1 MKKLASVEILGGGP
15 AGLYTAILLRRMMP
29 HVRLRVTEQ
38 NAKGATFGFG
48 VVFSDQALDFLKADD
63 PETHDLVTPAM
74 ERWRN
79 MTLNLPAGQVVLDG
93 VGFSAV
99 GRLELIEILR
109 KRAEALG
116 VEIRFSQHIE
126 SLDDLDADLIIGADG
141 LNSLVRRSNEA
152 GFGVHLDHF
161 SNHFAWFGTERPFDT
176 LTQTFV
182 KTDKGAFNAHHYR
195 FQPDRSTFIVEC
207 DEATFKAYGFAGMG
221 EEESARLCE
230 GIFAE
235 TLEGAPLITNKSMWR
250 QFPRLWCDKWV
261 SGRHVLLG
269 DAVHTA
275 HFSIGSGTRLA
286 MEDSIAL
293 VRALASHDDVDE
305 ALAAY
310 QAERQPIAKKIVDAA
325 NTSATWYESFAS
337 KMDLPPV
344 DFAFDYIT
352 RSGRIDMERLR
363 RMAPEFAARYEAEG
377 GRQSTVIAD
386 PVDPHVPGA
395 AEIGFD
401 KAAHGNCSNILWDNL
416 ERNPRKIAVTGP
428 AGTLTYAELIAE
440 AARWGNAFTTAGLQR
455 GERIAFFIDDT
466 PVYPA
471 AFFGAVRA
479 GFVPVLLNTQTPPDV
494 LNYFLQ
500 DTGARIALCEATFLD
515 VFSDDVLKGTSLKTI
530 VVANGAA
537 KGEKQR
543 AASDFLAGH
552 PTTLA
557 CASTGPDDMAFW
569 MYSSGSTGRPK
580 GIVHLH
586 HDMAYTQAS
595 FGRHVLKLTEDDICF
610 SVPKIFFA
618 YGFGNAFTF
627 PFSIGATTVLM
638 PGQPRADAVLETIET
653 FRPTVLFGLPTLY
666 TSLARA
672 ESVKRRDLSSLRQ
685 SMSAA
690 EVLSQDI
697 YEAWKAL
704 TGHGP
709 TEGLGSTE
717 LLHIYLSNSLT
728 DHRIG
733 SAGARVPGYEIRLE
747 TPDGKVPDAGEE
759 GVMFVRGHSSAPT
772 YWNRPDKTRETM
784 RGDWIYTGDRFI
796 EKDGYYYFQGRAD
809 ELIKVS
815 GQWVWPLEVE
825 RCLNEHPDVHEC
837 AVLGHQMEDRRMTLR
852 AVIRLRE
859 GKEASQAQ
867 SDALRAY
874 VKSRLQ
880 PYKYPRIVEFV
891 TELPKTGTGKIDR
904 QAVAAAPVRELE
916 QIVA

>member
-1 MKKLASVEILGGGP
+1 M
-15 AGLYTAILLRRMMP
+15 
-29 HVRLRVTEQ
+29 
-38 NAKGATFGFG
+38 
-48 VVFSDQALDFLKADD
+48 
-63 PETHDLVTPAM
+63 
-74 ERWRN
+74 
-79 MTLNLPAGQVVLDG
+79 
-93 VGFSAV
+93 
-99 GRLELIEILR
+99 
-109 KRAEALG
+109 
-116 VEIRFSQHIE
+116 
-126 SLDDLDADLIIGADG
+126 
-141 LNSLVRRSNEA
+141 
-152 GFGVHLDHF
+152 
-161 SNHFAWFGTERPFDT
+161 
-176 LTQTFV
+176 
-182 KTDKGAFNAHHYR
+182 
-195 FQPDRSTFIVEC
+195 
-207 DEATFKAYGFAGMG
+207 
-221 EEESARLCE
+221 
-230 GIFAE
+230 
-235 TLEGAPLITNKSMWR
+235 
-250 QFPRLWCDKWV
+250 
-261 SGRHVLLG
+261 
-269 DAVHTA
+269 
-275 HFSIGSGTRLA
+275 
-286 MEDSIAL
+286 
-293 VRALASHDDVDE
+293 
-305 ALAAY
+305 
-310 QAERQPIAKKIVDAA
+310 
-325 NTSATWYESFAS
+325 
-337 KMDLPPV
+337 
-344 DFAFDYIT
+344 
-352 RSGRIDMERLR
+352 
-363 RMAPEFAARYEAEG
+363 
-377 GRQSTVIAD
+377 
-386 PVDPHVPGA
+386 
-395 AEIGFD
+395 
-401 KAAHGNCSNILWDNL
+401 
-416 ERNPRKIAVTGP
+416 
-428 AGTLTYAELIAE
+428 
-440 AARWGNAFTTAGLQR
+440 
-455 GERIAFFIDDT
+455 
-466 PVYPA
+466 
-471 AFFGAVRA
+471 
-479 GFVPVLLNTQTPPDV
+479 PVLLNTQTPPDV

-500 DTGARIALCEATFLD
+500 DTGARIALCESTFLD

-543 AASDFLAGH
+543 AASDFLPVTRQRWPAHQPGRTTCLLDVLFRFDRPAEGHRPSSSRHGLYAGVLR
-552 PTTLA
+552 PP
-557 CASTGPDDMAFW
+557 CAEAQ
-569 MYSSGSTGRPK
+569 GRRYLLL
-580 GIVHLH
+580 GAEDLLCLWLRQCLHL
-586 HDMAYTQAS
+586 
-595 FGRHVLKLTEDDICF
+595 
-610 SVPKIFFA
+610 
-618 YGFGNAFTF
+618 

-859 GKEASQAQ
+859 GKEASPAQ

-904 QAVAAAPVRELE
+904 QAVAAAPVRDLE